1 MADPNSRTGV
11 KYSTPE
17 IQTFADQTPA
27 PHDAALERAFRAPD
41 QHDMPAIQ
49 LGVSESRLLTLLMQL
64 IAARKVVEIGTLAGY
79 SALRLARGLA
89 PGGRVWTFE
98 IEPSYAQIA
107 RDNIAAAGL
116 AAAIEVRLAPALQG
130 LSAIEP
136 EGPFDAVFIDADK
149 AGYPEYARWAK
160 QHLRRGGLLIGD
172 NSYYFGQLLDPQG
185 DEAARMREFHAYVS
199 EHFDSVC
206 IPTPDGMVLAIAR

>member
-17 IQTFADQTPA
+17 IQAFADRTHA
-27 PHDAALERAFRAPD
+27 AHDASLERAFRAPD
-41 QHDMPAIQ
+41 QHGMPAIQ
-49 LGVSESRLLTLLMQL
+49 LGASESRLLSLLMQL

-89 PGGRVWTFE
+89 PGGKVWTFE

-116 AAAIEVRLAPALQG
+116 SDVVEVRVAPALQG
-130 LSAIEP
+130 LSEIEA

-160 QHLRRGGLLIGD
+160 KHLRRGGLLIGD
-172 NSYYFGQLLDPQG
+172 NAYYFGQLLDPSAP
-185 DEAARMREFHAYVS
+185 EAARMREFHAYVS

-206 IPTPDGMVLAIAR
+206 IPTPDGMVLAVAR

>member
-17 IQTFADQTPA
+17 IQSFADQTHA

-41 QHDMPAIQ
+41 QHGMPAIQ

-79 SALRLARGLA
+79 SAQRLARGLA
-89 PGGRVWTFE
+89 PGGKVWTFE

-116 AAAIEVRLAPALQG
+116 ADTIEVRLAPALEG

-160 QHLRRGGLLIGD
+160 RHLRRGGLLIGD
-172 NSYYFGQLLDPQG
+172 NSYYFGQLLDRQG
-185 DEAARMREFHAYVS
+185 AEAARMREFHAYMS

>member
-1 MADPNSRTGV
+1 MADSNSRTGM

-17 IQTFADQTPA
+17 IQAFADRTHA

-41 QHDMPAIQ
+41 EHDMPAIQ

-64 IAARKVVEIGTLAGY
+64 TAARKVVEIGTLAGY
-79 SALRLARGLA
+79 SALRLARGLV
-89 PGGRVWTFE
+89 PGGKLWTFE
-98 IEPSYAQIA
+98 IEPRYAQIA
-107 RDNIAAAGL
+107 RENVQAAGL
-116 AAAIEVRLAPALQG
+116 ASTIEVRLAPALQG
-130 LSAIEP
+130 LSEIEA

-160 QHLRRGGLLIGD
+160 KHLRRGGLLIGD
-172 NSYYFGQLLDPQG
+172 NAYYFGQLLDPK
-185 DEAARMREFHAYVS
+185 DAEAARMREFHAYVS

-206 IPTPDGMVLAIAR
+206 MPTPDGMVLAIAR

>member
-17 IQTFADQTPA
+17 IQAFADRTHA
-27 PHDAALERAFRAPD
+27 PHDAALERAFRAPEE
-41 QHDMPAIQ
+41 HDMPAIQ
-49 LGVSESRLLTLLMQL
+49 LGVSESRLLSLLMQL
-64 IAARKVVEIGTLAGY
+64 IAAGKVVEIGTLAGY

-89 PGGRVWTFE
+89 PGGKVWTFE
-98 IEPSYAQIA
+98 IQPSYAQIA
-107 RDNIAAAGL
+107 RDNVQAAGL
-116 AAAIEVRLAPALQG
+116 SSTIDVRLAPAVQG
-130 LSAIEP
+130 LADIEA

-172 NSYYFGQLLDPQG
+172 NAYYFGQLLDAK
-185 DEAARMREFHAYVS
+185 DAEAARMREFHAYVS

>member
-1 MADPNSRTGV
+1 MADTNSRIGV

-17 IQTFADQTPA
+17 IQAFADRTHA
-27 PHDAALERAFRAPD
+27 PHDDALERAFRAPE
-41 QHDMPAIQ
+41 QHQMPAIQ
-49 LGVSESRLLTLLMQL
+49 LGVSESRLLSLLMQL

-89 PGGRVWTFE
+89 PGGKIWTFE

-107 RDNIAAAGL
+107 RDNVQAAGL
-116 AAAIEVRLAPALQG
+116 SSTIDVRVGPALQG
-130 LSAIEP
+130 LAEIEA
-136 EGPFDAVFIDADK
+136 EGPFDVVFIDADK

-172 NSYYFGQLLDPQG
+172 NAYYFGQLLD
-185 DEAARMREFHAYVS
+185 DKSVEAARMREFHAFVA

-206 IPTPDGMVLAIAR
+206 MPTPDGMVLAIAR